1 MSVMDNLFIYLIAP
15 IVTGLAGWFANAY
28 RNRQRKEADQIEV
41 ARQYKE
47 LLTEALEDKRALYLE
62 IDKLRDELREVR
74 EQIASVREERA
85 IMKIAISKATKCAYA
100 TECPVIGDFQAKNNQ
115 QG

>member
-1 MSVMDNLFIYLIAP
+1 MYIAAPLLSGLI
-15 IVTGLAGWFANAY
+15 GWFANAY

-47 LLTEALEDKRALYLE
+47 LLTDALEDKRALYQE

-74 EQIASVREERA
+74 EQIAVVKEERTLMRLA
-85 IMKIAISKATKCAYA
+85 LAKAAQCEFVAD
-100 TECPVIGDFQAKNNQ
+100 CPVIKNSEQ
-115 QG
+115 S